1 MEVSSQGDG
10 GGRGGYYVRVPP
22 GELTKIHNVCQYISD
37 GCCDGRPVTYL

>member
-22 GELTKIHNVCQYISD
+22 GELIIVVSYKEQSQC
-37 GCCDGRPVTYL
+37 